1 MSKEEDNNIIDPD
14 VSIFD
19 YLEKKTIRD
28 RTEEIIEDDPEIE
41 ELLEFLNNSA
51 NKKLNNLGSS
61 DIILKN
67 VNYIYEELVKGT
79 PKKRIAESLGAS
91 PDMLY
96 RLTSN
101 NKYFKLMCQRAKEQ
115 QVEVVRQSLVSKA
128 TDKYVT
134 GQKVTPT
141 GKVINYEKYVPAD
154 FQAIKFYLLNN
165 DKENYK
171 DKQEIE
177 ITKKE
182 IIVDIIDLDEDGNV
196 E

>member
-1 MSKEEDNNIIDPD
+1 
-14 VSIFD
+14 
-19 YLEKKTIRD
+19 
-28 RTEEIIEDDPEIE
+28 
-41 ELLEFLNNSA
+41 
-51 NKKLNNLGSS
+51 
-61 DIILKN
+61 
-67 VNYIYEELVKGT
+67 
-79 PKKRIAESLGAS
+79 
-91 PDMLY
+91 
-96 RLTSN
+96 
-101 NKYFKLMCQRAKEQ
+101 MCQRAKEQ

-141 GKVINYEKYVPAD
+141 GKVIDYEKYVPAD

-171 DKQEIE
+171 EKQEIE

-182 IIVDIIDLDEDGNV
+182 IIVDIIDIDEDGNV